1 MRYHITLVRIS
12 VATTNK
18 SINND
23 IDEDVEKRQPS
34 CTVARNADGCSH
46 CGKQYADTSK
56 NYKWFCLLTH
66 FWELS
71 KET

>member
-34 CTVARNADGCSH
+34 CTVVGIVNCFSH
-46 CGKQYADTSK
+46 YGKQNGDSK
-56 NYKWFCLLTH
+56 KLKV
-66 FWELS
+66 ELPFNPAI
-71 KET
+71 